1 MNFVDLQYQ
10 FYHYRIR
17 CPPYEDICVCW
28 KYNIILFKLVQPT
41 YRTIFNKIMTSQYAK
56 IYIEEQKRDRCIMTS
71 KTDASNRIDTF
82 PILDQYTNYMQ
93 AVKER
98 SPLTMK
104 EYRYD
109 LVLFFRFLK
118 RDRGL
123 VASDIPINKIPVN
136 DIDVEFLK
144 SITTDDLF
152 VFLIFLSR
160 ERHAS
165 TPTRARKAATLKSFF
180 KYLFQKRKMIQEDP
194 SYELDSPKL
203 GKRLPHYLSLDESIG
218 LLAVASESTL
228 HSKERDYC
236 ILTFFLNC
244 GMRLSELS
252 GISLSDIHEN
262 TLTVIG
268 KGNKER
274 TIYLNTACMSALE
287 DWLAVRPVAGLK
299 DPQALFVSR
308 LGGRLSNQM
317 IQFTTKRLLTSA
329 GIDTRVF
336 SVHKLRHTAA
346 TLMYKYGQVDIRSL
360 QTILGHASVATTQI
374 YTHVDDQSLR
384 AAVEKNPL
392 SGIKRDT
399 SFPESKP

>member
-1 MNFVDLQYQ
+1 M
-10 FYHYRIR
+10 I
-17 CPPYEDICVCW
+17 
-28 KYNIILFKLVQPT
+28 T
-41 YRTIFNKIMTSQYAK
+41 RTG
-56 IYIEEQKRDRCIMTS
+56 D
-71 KTDASNRIDTF
+71 DASRRTDTF

-93 AVKER
+93 AVRER

-123 VASDIPINKIPVN
+123 SDPKIPISKIPIH
-136 DIDVEFLK
+136 DIDTAFLA

-152 VFLIFLSR
+152 VFLIYLSR
-160 ERHAS
+160 ERHAT

-180 KYLFQKRKMIQEDP
+180 KYLFQKRKLIPEDP
-194 SYELDSPKL
+194 AYELDSPKL
-203 GKRLPHYLSLDESIG
+203 GRRLPHYLTLNESVG
-218 LLAVASESTL
+218 LLSTAADSTL
-228 HSKERDYC
+228 PSKERDYC
-236 ILTFFLNC
+236 ILTLFLNC

-252 GISLSDIHEN
+252 GINLRDIHEN

-274 TIYLNTACMSALE
+274 TIYLNTACLAALDAWMS
-287 DWLAVRPVAGLK
+287 VRPHEGLK
-299 DPQALFVSR
+299 DPQALFISR
-308 LGGRLSNQM
+308 LGRRLSNQM
-317 IQFTTKRLLTSA
+317 IQYSTKKLFQLS
-329 GIDTRVF
+329 GIDTKVF

-384 AAVEKNPL
+384 AAAEKNPL
-392 SGIKRDT
+392 SGIIPGK
-399 SFPESKP
+399 SSQE

>member
-1 MNFVDLQYQ
+1 M
-10 FYHYRIR
+10 I
-17 CPPYEDICVCW
+17 
-28 KYNIILFKLVQPT
+28 T
-41 YRTIFNKIMTSQYAK
+41 RTG
-56 IYIEEQKRDRCIMTS
+56 D
-71 KTDASNRIDTF
+71 DASRRTDTF

-93 AVKER
+93 AVRER

-123 VASDIPINKIPVN
+123 SDPKIPISKIPIH
-136 DIDVEFLK
+136 DIDTAFLA

-152 VFLIFLSR
+152 VFLIYLSR
-160 ERHAS
+160 ERHAT

-180 KYLFQKRKMIQEDP
+180 KYLFQKRKLIPDDP

-203 GKRLPHYLSLDESIG
+203 GRRLPHYLTLNESVG
-218 LLAVASESTL
+218 LLSTAADSTL
-228 HSKERDYC
+228 PSKERDYC
-236 ILTFFLNC
+236 ILTLFLNC

-252 GISLSDIHEN
+252 GINLRDIHEN

-274 TIYLNTACMSALE
+274 TIYLNTACLAALDAWMS
-287 DWLAVRPVAGLK
+287 VRPHEGLK
-299 DPQALFVSR
+299 DPQALFISR
-308 LGGRLSNQM
+308 LGRRLSNQM
-317 IQFTTKRLLTSA
+317 IQYSTKKLFQLS
-329 GIDTRVF
+329 GIDTKVF

-384 AAVEKNPL
+384 AAAEKNPL
-392 SGIKRDT
+392 SGIIPGK
-399 SFPESKP
+399 SSQE

>member
-1 MNFVDLQYQ
+1 M
-10 FYHYRIR
+10 I
-17 CPPYEDICVCW
+17 
-28 KYNIILFKLVQPT
+28 T
-41 YRTIFNKIMTSQYAK
+41 RTG
-56 IYIEEQKRDRCIMTS
+56 D
-71 KTDASNRIDTF
+71 DASSRTDTF

-93 AVKER
+93 AVRER

-123 VASDIPINKIPVN
+123 SDPKIPISKIPIH
-136 DIDVEFLK
+136 DIDTAFLA

-152 VFLIFLSR
+152 VFLIYLSR
-160 ERHAS
+160 ERHAT

-180 KYLFQKRKMIQEDP
+180 KYLFQKRKLIPDDP

-203 GKRLPHYLSLDESIG
+203 GRRLPHYLTLNESVG
-218 LLAVASESTL
+218 LLSTAADSTL
-228 HSKERDYC
+228 PSKERDYC
-236 ILTFFLNC
+236 ILTLFLNC

-252 GISLSDIHEN
+252 GINLRDIHEN

-274 TIYLNTACMSALE
+274 TIYLNTACLAALDAWMS
-287 DWLAVRPVAGLK
+287 VRPHEGLK
-299 DPQALFVSR
+299 DPQALFISR
-308 LGGRLSNQM
+308 LGRRLSNQM
-317 IQFTTKRLLTSA
+317 IQYSTKKLFQLS
-329 GIDTRVF
+329 GIDTKVF

-384 AAVEKNPL
+384 AAAEKNPL
-392 SGIKRDT
+392 SGIIPGK
-399 SFPESKP
+399 SSQE

>member
-1 MNFVDLQYQ
+1 MIT
-10 FYHYRIR
+10 R
-17 CPPYEDICVCW
+17 
-28 KYNIILFKLVQPT
+28 
-41 YRTIFNKIMTSQYAK
+41 AGA
-56 IYIEEQKRDRCIMTS
+56 
-71 KTDASNRIDTF
+71 DASKGTDSF

-98 SPLTMK
+98 SVLTMK

-109 LVLFFRFLK
+109 LVLFFRFIK

-123 VASDIPINKIPVN
+123 AEPGVPINKIPIN
-136 DIDVEFLK
+136 DVDASFLV

-152 VFLIFLSR
+152 VFLIYLSR

-180 KYLFQKRKMIQEDP
+180 KYLFQKRKLIPEDP

-203 GKRLPHYLSLDESIG
+203 GRRLPHYLTLDESVN
-218 LLAVASESTL
+218 LLSTAADST
-228 HSKERDYC
+228 HANRERDYC
-236 ILTFFLNC
+236 IVTFFLNC

-252 GISLSDIHEN
+252 GINLTNIHGN

-274 TIYLNTACMSALE
+274 TIYLNSACMAALGE
-287 DWLAVRPVAGLK
+287 WLAVRPHEGLK
-299 DPQALFVSR
+299 DPHALFISR
-308 LGGRLSNQM
+308 LGRRLSNQM
-317 IQFTTKRLLTSA
+317 IQYATKRLLHDS
-329 GIDTRVF
+329 GIDTNVF

-384 AAVEKNPL
+384 EAVESNPL
-392 SGIKRDT
+392 SGITPGK
-399 SFPESKP
+399 SAPKSQP

>member
-1 MNFVDLQYQ
+1 M
-10 FYHYRIR
+10 I
-17 CPPYEDICVCW
+17 
-28 KYNIILFKLVQPT
+28 T
-41 YRTIFNKIMTSQYAK
+41 RTG
-56 IYIEEQKRDRCIMTS
+56 D
-71 KTDASNRIDTF
+71 DASSRTDTF

-93 AVKER
+93 AVRER

-123 VASDIPINKIPVN
+123 SDPKIPISKIPIH
-136 DIDVEFLK
+136 DIDTAFLA

-152 VFLIFLSR
+152 VFLIYLSR
-160 ERHAS
+160 ERHAT

-180 KYLFQKRKMIQEDP
+180 KYLFQKRKLIPEDP
-194 SYELDSPKL
+194 AYELDSPKL
-203 GKRLPHYLSLDESIG
+203 GRRLPHYLTLNESVG
-218 LLAVASESTL
+218 LLSTAADSTL
-228 HSKERDYC
+228 PSKERDYC
-236 ILTFFLNC
+236 ILTLFLNC

-252 GISLSDIHEN
+252 GINLRDIHEN

-274 TIYLNTACMSALE
+274 TIYLNTACLAALDAWMS
-287 DWLAVRPVAGLK
+287 VRPHEGLK
-299 DPQALFVSR
+299 DPQALFISR
-308 LGGRLSNQM
+308 LGRRLSNQM
-317 IQFTTKRLLTSA
+317 IQYSTKKLFQLS
-329 GIDTRVF
+329 GIDTKVF

-384 AAVEKNPL
+384 AAAEKNPL
-392 SGIKRDT
+392 SGIIPGK
-399 SFPESKP
+399 SSQE

>member
-1 MNFVDLQYQ
+1 MTRSVD
-10 FYHYRIR
+10 
-17 CPPYEDICVCW
+17 
-28 KYNIILFKLVQPT
+28 
-41 YRTIFNKIMTSQYAK
+41 
-56 IYIEEQKRDRCIMTS
+56 
-71 KTDASNRIDTF
+71 DASKKTDTF

-123 VASDIPINKIPVN
+123 TAPDVPFTKIPVS
-136 DIDVEFLK
+136 DIDASFLA
-144 SITTDDLF
+144 SVTTDDLF
-152 VFLIFLSR
+152 VFLIYLSR

-165 TPTRARKAATLKSFF
+165 TATRARKAATLKSFF
-180 KYLFQKRKMIQEDP
+180 KYLFQKRKLIPDDP

-203 GKRLPHYLSLDESIG
+203 ARRLPHYLTLDESVG
-218 LLAVASESTL
+218 LLTTASESKL
-228 HSKERDYC
+228 PSRERDYC

-252 GISLSDIHEN
+252 GINMNDIHEN

-274 TIYLNTACMSALE
+274 TIYLNSACMAALNE
-287 DWLAVRPVAGLK
+287 WTAVRPHTALK

-308 LGGRLSNQM
+308 LGRRLSNQM
-317 IQFTTKRLLTSA
+317 IQYSVKRLFRES
-329 GIDTRVF
+329 GIDTNVF

-360 QTILGHASVATTQI
+360 QTILGHSSVATTQI
-374 YTHVDDQSLR
+374 YTHVDNQSLR
-384 AAVEKNPL
+384 EALDKNPL
-392 SGIKRDT
+392 SGITPGK
-399 SFPESKP
+399 SVQESKP

>member
-1 MNFVDLQYQ
+1 M
-10 FYHYRIR
+10 I
-17 CPPYEDICVCW
+17 
-28 KYNIILFKLVQPT
+28 T
-41 YRTIFNKIMTSQYAK
+41 RTG
-56 IYIEEQKRDRCIMTS
+56 D
-71 KTDASNRIDTF
+71 DASRPADTF

-123 VASDIPINKIPVN
+123 CDPEVPISRIPIH
-136 DIDVEFLK
+136 DIDAAFLA

-152 VFLIFLSR
+152 VFLIYLSR
-160 ERHAS
+160 ERHS
-165 TPTRARKAATLKSFF
+165 TTPTRARKAATLKSFF
-180 KYLFQKRKMIQEDP
+180 KYLFQKRKLIPEDP

-203 GKRLPHYLSLDESIG
+203 GRRLPHYLTLNESVD
-218 LLAVASESTL
+218 LLSTASGSTL
-228 HSKERDYC
+228 PSKERDYC
-236 ILTFFLNC
+236 ILTLFLNC
-244 GMRLSELS
+244 GLRLSELS
-252 GISLSDIHEN
+252 GINLRDIHEN

-274 TIYLNTACMSALE
+274 TIYLNTACLAAL
-287 DWLAVRPVAGLK
+287 DAWMTVRPHEGLK

-308 LGGRLSNQM
+308 LGRRLSNQM
-317 IQFTTKRLLTSA
+317 IQYSTKRLFQLS
-329 GIDTRVF
+329 GIDTKVF

-384 AAVEKNPL
+384 EAAEKNPL
-392 SGIKRDT
+392 SGIIPGK
-399 SFPESKP
+399 SAQE